1 MFRDLSAIGQLWE
14 DRGAPG
20 KAELIYRRGVE
31 LDAVSEMLY
40 RRLMSVQSQ
49 RGDRAG
55 ALATYARCRRML
67 QMTLGVEPSSETEA
81 AHRTA
86 LNQP

>member
-1 MFRDLSAIGQLWE
+1 
-14 DRGAPG
+14 
-20 KAELIYRRGVE
+20 VE
-31 LDAVSEMLY
+31 LDAVSEVLY
-40 RRLMSVQSQ
+40 RRLMSVQTR

-55 ALATYARCRRML
+55 ALATYRRCRRML

-86 LNQP
+86 LDQP